1 MKKSKSVNDFNDL
14 NDKQYKAILLLVKL
28 VSSLSVEV
36 HDLTKEL
43 KRQSQLIDRL
53 LANTPLEEDPV

>member
-1 MKKSKSVNDFNDL
+1 MKKSRSVNDSNDL
-14 NDKQYKAILLLVKL
+14 NDKQYKAVLLLVKL

-43 KRQSQLIDRL
+43 KRQSDLIDRL
-53 LANTPLEEDPV
+53 VANTTLEEDPV